1 MQSKQHSEHS
11 ENKDK
16 KTKFGNKMEGLQ
28 GAKKREIELIKS
40 KVLGKRKNVFETDMD

>member
-11 ENKDK
+11 ENKD